1 MLRHRLAGLVTLFL
15 VAPAARA
22 EEPFRPDPLSVRRE
36 GAGFRYPQA
45 GWTVLHIE
53 GKPYDRGYQHGRL
66 LAAEIAGHIRALS
79 VMQSKT
85 APADAWNMTRTL
97 VGATCLRKF
106 DREFLEEMKG
116 IADGATAGGAT
127 VGDRPIDLTDVAGI
141 NLAAIEFEFL
151 DAALRATPDGLE
163 GVKFPK
169 PAPAAPKP
177 DQAHHCSAF
186 AATGPAT
193 ADGKIVFG
201 HITMWGLYPA
211 AQFNVWLDVKPEKG
225 HRVVMQTFPGGIFS
239 GLDYYINSAGLM
251 LTETTIR
258 QTRFN
263 PDGTPLANRCRRAM
277 QYADTI
283 DGLIKEL
290 ATGNNGL
297 YTNEWLIGDANTD
310 EVAMF
315 ELGTTAE
322 RLWRSSK
329 KEWVLPGTEGFYWG
343 CNNTKDRKV
352 QLDTVASVLGRPE
365 DVSWRP
371 SDRDKA
377 WLGLFRDRRGQVDV
391 AFGKFAFSAAPLAKL
406 SSLDAKVTTSDLA
419 KQLKSHALFGP
430 PYGRVWAPKPQER
443 DRYPDVRALVPNDW
457 TVIGPVEPGK
467 ADRVAVDLSG
477 PAAPRPPATRTVPA
491 WHGTLLPK
499 TDADLWLTAGSAA
512 YEPIAAL
519 AGGEPTPARA
529 EAAQLALFRYR
540 SSYLAARANRPDW
553 RRAGGTP
560 PSPLDAELDR
570 DRWHREQVGYGA
582 LTLHALKEFVGPTQ
596 FVEAMDGFSR
606 ARAGKEVTATE
617 FVADLAERTGRDVA
631 GWLAKWAGDPRI
643 DGATFAVNDW
653 LLAPESALIVYGTR
667 ADAAA
672 NREAATA
679 LRDGVLNGGWNV
691 AIPVKADAEVTDAD
705 LKGRHVLLVGRPAT
719 NAVAA
724 RHAAAFPVTFGSGSV
739 RVREQDYAH
748 EGTAVVAAGTNPTDP
763 KYSVVLVAGLSAEAT
778 YRAAGRSAQQVS
790 GEVCVLPAGGS
801 ARPMVVTRSKA
812 AVPIKAPAGR

>member
-1 MLRHRLAGLVTLFL
+1 MLRRSLTGLVAFF
-15 VAPAARA
+15 VIAAAARA
-22 EEPFRPDPLSVRRE
+22 GEPFRPDPLSVRRE

-53 GKPYDRGYQHGRL
+53 GKPYERGYQHGRL
-66 LAAEIAGHIRALS
+66 LAKEIAGHIRTLS
-79 VMQSKT
+79 VMQSQK

-97 VGATCLRKF
+97 VGATSLRKF

-116 IADGATAGGAT
+116 IADGAAAGGAT
-127 VGDRPIDLTDVAGI
+127 VDGRPIDLTDVAGI

-151 DAALRATPDGLE
+151 DAALRATPTGLE
-163 GVKFPK
+163 GTQFPK
-169 PAPAAPKP
+169 PAPAGPKP
-177 DQAHHCSAF
+177 EQPHHCSAF

-201 HITMWGLYPA
+201 HITMWALYPA

-263 PDGTPLANRCRRAM
+263 ADGTPLANRCRRAM

-290 ATGNNGL
+290 STGNNGL
-297 YTNEWLIGDANTD
+297 YTNEWLIGDANTN
-310 EVAMF
+310 EIAMF

-377 WLGLFRDRRGQVDV
+377 WLGLFRDRRGKVGV
-391 AFGKFAFSAAPLAKL
+391 EFGKFAFSAAPLAKL
-406 SSLDAKVTTSDLA
+406 SSLDAKITTSDMAKKLA
-419 KQLKSHALFGP
+419 SHALFGP
-430 PYGRVWAPKPQER
+430 PYGRVWAPKVTDR
-443 DRYPDVRALVPNDW
+443 DRYPEIRALVPNDW
-457 TVIGPVEPGK
+457 TVIGPIEPGK
-467 ADRVAVDLSG
+467 ADRVAVDLSD
-477 PAAPRPPATRTVPA
+477 PPASPPPSNRTVPA
-491 WHGTLLPK
+491 WTGTLLPK

-512 YEPIAAL
+512 YEPVAAL
-519 AGGEPTPARA
+519 DSGEKSTART
-529 EAAQLALFRYR
+529 EAVELALFRFR
-540 SSYLAARANRPDW
+540 SGYLAARANQPDW
-553 RRAGGTP
+553 KRTGGAP
-560 PSPLDAELDR
+560 PAPLDVELDR

-582 LTLHALKEFVGPTQ
+582 LTLHELRGFVGPAQ
-596 FVEAMDGFSR
+596 FVEAMDAFSR
-606 ARAGKEVTATE
+606 ARAGREVSATE
-617 FVADLAERTGRDVA
+617 FAEDLAKRTGKDVV
-631 GWLAKWAGDPRI
+631 GWLAKWAADPRI
-643 DGATFAVNDW
+643 EGPAFAVNTW
-653 LLAPESALIVYGTR
+653 LQAPESALIVYGTR

-672 NREAATA
+672 NREAAAA

-691 AIPVKADAEVTDAD
+691 AIPAKADTEVTDSD
-705 LKGRHVLLVGRPAT
+705 MKGRHVLLVGRPPT

-724 RHAAAFPVTFGSGSV
+724 RHAAAFPVTFGSASV
-739 RVREQDYAH
+739 RVQDRYYAH

-763 KYSVVLVAGLSAEAT
+763 RFSVVLIAGLSADAT

-790 GEVCVLPAGGS
+790 GEVCVLPAGG
-801 ARPMVVTRSKA
+801 AAKPTVVTRPKPPVATKA
-812 AVPIKAPAGR
+812 SAER